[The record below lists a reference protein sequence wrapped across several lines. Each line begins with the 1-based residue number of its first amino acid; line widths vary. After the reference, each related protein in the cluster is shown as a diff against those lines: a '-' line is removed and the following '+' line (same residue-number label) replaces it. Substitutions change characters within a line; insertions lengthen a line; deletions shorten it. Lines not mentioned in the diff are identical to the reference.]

1 MTFQK
6 HWRRVRE
13 VKKFVDMKQKIA
25 IMQKLARSVLAKKTV
40 QTAKQE
46 RLALAVQG
54 ELVCSL
60 SLTHCVVTAAVRGKK
75 ARRQFITIRKP

>member
-1 MTFQK
+1 LAARRDANQRRTQKAALTFQK
-6 HWRRVRE
+6 NWRRVRE
-13 VKKFVDMKQKIA
+13 VKKFVDLKQKIA

-54 ELVCSL
+54 GLVAL
-60 SLTHCVVTAAVRGKK
+60 
-75 ARRQFITIRKP
+75 

>member
-13 VKKFVDMKQKIA
+13 VKKFVDLKQKIA

-46 RLALAVQG
+46 RLALALQG
-54 ELVCSL
+54 ELVFS
-60 SLTHCVVTAAVRGKK
+60 SSH
-75 ARRQFITIRKP
+75 P

>member
-1 MTFQK
+1 
-6 HWRRVRE
+6 
-13 VKKFVDMKQKIA
+13 VKKFVDLKQKIA

-54 ELVCSL
+54 ELASNLLECLRLAHTFGVSSRC
-60 SLTHCVVTAAVRGKK
+60 AWQEGAPAVRYH
-75 ARRQFITIRKP
+75 P